1 MTNQESV
8 HLKLDRVNY
17 AWLQQYVFRTGI
29 ARNRLINIAVARYVK
44 TEQARQRMEDA
55 GKLREWIEA
64 ARIAGIYTREQ
75 AEAAK
80 GVNMFP
86 GEGEGCSACGFWNPD
101 EEQCDYPDMPPCYD
115 EGV

>member
-17 AWLQQYVFRTGI
+17 AWLQQYVFRTGTP
-29 ARNRLINIAVARYVK
+29 RNRLINIAVARYVK
-44 TEQARQRMEDA
+44 TEQARQRMEYA
-55 GKLREWIEA
+55 GKLQEWIEA
-64 ARIAGIYTREQ
+64 ARIAGIYTRTQ

-80 GVNMFP
+80 GASMFP

-101 EEQCDYPDMPPCYD
+101 EEQCEYPDMPPCND

>member
-29 ARNRLINIAVARYVK
+29 ARNRLINIAVARYVRI
-44 TEQARQRMEDA
+44 EQSRQRAAAA
-55 GKLREWIEA
+55 GKIFEWMEA
-64 ARIAGIYTREQ
+64 ARMLDLVTEDQ
-75 AEAAK
+75 
-80 GVNMFP
+80 V
-86 GEGEGCSACGFWNPD
+86 CSVD
-101 EEQCDYPDMPPCYD
+101 RK